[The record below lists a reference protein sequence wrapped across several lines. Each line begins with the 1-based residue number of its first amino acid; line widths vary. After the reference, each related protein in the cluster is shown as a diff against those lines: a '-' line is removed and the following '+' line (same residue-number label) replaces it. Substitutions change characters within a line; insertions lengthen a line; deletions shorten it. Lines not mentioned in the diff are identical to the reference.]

1 MGAATTLPFIG
12 SAAYPSNEKGRRSAL
27 SHRTSSS
34 CYVQAR
40 ASRSAAGPFFRHV
53 LSPTTLWMQYVVAVA
68 LGPIVMFLIPW
79 S

>member
-1 MGAATTLPFIG
+1 MKKGAEAPFLIDL
-12 SAAYPSNEKGRRSAL
+12 KQL
-27 SHRTSSS
+27 L
-34 CYVQAR
+34 VQAR

-68 LGPIVMFLIPW
+68 CGRR